1 MISLHSF
8 TFTFFCGC
16 YTPFNILSLY
26 SESKRL
32 KTDNVSHRRE
42 DSGSSF
48 LEVAVPLRF
57 PSYLSPSDYSHAADI
72 GNDHRIMA
80 EEENSCGTEEETIES
95 YGITQED
102 SQYQD
107 KEDDM
112 EAELDSMWQEM
123 FETPISDSE
132 ECDLRDCETAEDDGD
147 FEEVIEEV
155 TLTECDSSSEV
166 SENIDGD
173 STARPEDRRETSNE
187 KQPLYPGANVTIG
200 ALMVLLSLYAVKYD
214 LTSEAITQLLKII
227 SLILPC
233 GKYLTRYTAKI
244 QVVLWHLR

>member
-1 MISLHSF
+1 M
-8 TFTFFCGC
+8 
-16 YTPFNILSLY
+16 SLY
-26 SESKRL
+26 SESKHL
-32 KTDNVSHRRE
+32 KSDNVSNRRE

-132 ECDLRDCETAEDDGD
+132 ECDLRDCETAEDDARTAMGVLPIS
-147 FEEVIEEV
+147 FSLGLFSGGAVSVEV
-155 TLTECDSSSEV
+155 
-166 SENIDGD
+166 
-173 STARPEDRRETSNE
+173 
-187 KQPLYPGANVTIG
+187 K
-200 ALMVLLSLYAVKYD
+200 LMK
-214 LTSEAITQLLKII
+214 K
-227 SLILPC
+227 
-233 GKYLTRYTAKI
+233 
-244 QVVLWHLR
+244 